1 MIPIRIKYDASRCA
15 PNALFG
21 SDANAYLRFKT
32 RYMWYVN
39 EIGIWLTIGV
49 VLIVVLLIFGG
60 SKGKKDG
67 DFDRDADDRFGN
79 AF

>member
-1 MIPIRIKYDASRCA
+1 
-15 PNALFG
+15 
-21 SDANAYLRFKT
+21 
-32 RYMWYVN
+32 MWYVN